1 VSKKHL
7 DVKLVLDFTKKNQF
21 ECFVLQRTKDRGTGI
36 VIKKKIQPY
45 FMNEKKL
52 DMETKG
58 RRDK

>member
-7 DVKLVLDFTKKNQF
+7 DVKLALDFTKKINLN
-21 ECFVLQRTKDRGTGI
+21 VLFYKGLKIEGLELSL
-36 VIKKKIQPY
+36 KKIQPY

>member
-1 VSKKHL
+1 MSSWRLILQKKINL
-7 DVKLVLDFTKKNQF
+7 NVLFYKGLKI
-21 ECFVLQRTKDRGTGI
+21 EGLELSL
-36 VIKKKIQPY
+36 KKIQPY

>member
-1 VSKKHL
+1 MSSWRL
-7 DVKLVLDFTKKNQF
+7 ILQKKNQF
-21 ECFVLQRTKDRGTGI
+21 ECFFLQRTKDRGTGI
-36 VIKKKIQPY
+36 VIKKKIQSY